1 MTEEMKTIHQEW
13 RPYDEAV
20 QTIYDVS
27 KELNFLGRAFYAT
40 GNEKVGE
47 NLCSL
52 STTLNICIENIQ
64 KHTNE
69 QTYQRYKASEE
80 SSINM
85 INAVLAVVTK
95 N

>member
-1 MTEEMKTIHQEW
+1 MSEEMKTIHQEW

-20 QTIYDVS
+20 QTIYDAAS
-27 KELNFLGRAFYAT
+27 EINFLGRAFYAT
-40 GNEKVGE
+40 GNEKSGE

-52 STTLNICIENIQ
+52 SQTLRIAVEAIQ

-69 QTYQRYKASEE
+69 QTYQRYRQSEE
-80 SSINM
+80 ASVNM

-95 N
+95 